1 VLETQTVVFSI
12 EGVEIGQRLDKVVTD
27 HLASLSRAKVQ
38 QLIKE
43 GHVQVDGQPEKAS
56 YRVEGGDS
64 IAVRVVDAI
73 FAPDWTAATPAESLP
88 LDILYEDDDMAA
100 INKPAGM
107 VVHPAAG
114 HASGT
119 LVNAILAKWPQIAQV
134 GGEGRAGIVHRLDKD
149 TSGVILIAKT
159 EPARLY
165 LMTQF
170 ESREVQKRYLALVE
184 GIPQTPTGEID
195 APIGRD
201 ANERKRMAVVRG
213 GREAVTSYRVLHSYQ
228 GVADSEGFCLLEA
241 FPKTGRTH
249 QIRVHMAFIGHPIV
263 GDTVYGRRKSRLG
276 LKRHFLHAE
285 SITLTTPGGKP
296 LTLHASLP
304 PELQTVLDRLDQ
316 SQS

>member
-1 VLETQTVVFSI
+1 
-12 EGVEIGQRLDKVVTD
+12 
-27 HLASLSRAKVQ
+27 
-38 QLIKE
+38 
-43 GHVQVDGQPEKAS
+43 
-56 YRVEGGDS
+56 
-64 IAVRVVDAI
+64 
-73 FAPDWTAATPAESLP
+73 
-88 LDILYEDDDMAA
+88 M
-100 INKPAGM
+100 
-107 VVHPAAG
+107 
-114 HASGT
+114 
-119 LVNAILAKWPQIAQV
+119 

-184 GIPQTPTGEID
+184 GAPQTQTGDID

-213 GREAVTSYRVLHSYQ
+213 GREAVTQYRVLHTYK
-228 GVADSEGFCLLEA
+228 GTPESEGFCLLEA

-263 GDTVYGRRKSRLG
+263 GDTVYGRRKPRLG

-285 SITLTTPGGKP
+285 SIALVTPGGQP
-296 LTLHASLP
+296 LTLHAPLP
-304 PELQTVLDRLDQ
+304 PELQIVLDRLEEL
-316 SQS
+316 

>member
-1 VLETQTVVFSI
+1 
-12 EGVEIGQRLDKVVTD
+12 
-27 HLASLSRAKVQ
+27 
-38 QLIKE
+38 
-43 GHVQVDGQPEKAS
+43 
-56 YRVEGGDS
+56 
-64 IAVRVVDAI
+64 
-73 FAPDWTAATPAESLP
+73 
-88 LDILYEDDDMAA
+88 MAA

-107 VVHPAAG
+107 VVHPAVG
-114 HASGT
+114 HATGT
-119 LVNAILAKWPQIAQV
+119 LVNAILARWPQIAQV

-184 GIPQTPTGEID
+184 GAPQTQTGEID

-213 GREAVTSYRVLHSYQ
+213 GREAVTQYRVLHTYK
-228 GVADSEGFCLLEA
+228 GTPESEGFCLLEA

-263 GDTVYGRRKSRLG
+263 GDTVYGRRKPRLG

-285 SITLTTPGGKP
+285 SIALVTPGGQP
-296 LTLHASLP
+296 LTLHAPLP
-304 PELQTVLDRLDQ
+304 PELQIVLDALEAV
-316 SQS
+316 